1 MLHLSLLNIGNEYTS
16 TRVLDKLMDR
26 FTIIE
31 MDVLSN
37 EEELGLLQYM
47 FPNVDTE
54 LLDGV
59 SQISHQTR
67 VDSNEN
73 PRLTS
78 GVSTRTS
85 LKSRFI
91 V

>member
-1 MLHLSLLNIGNEYTS
+1 
-16 TRVLDKLMDR
+16 MDR

-54 LLDGV
+54 LLDV
-59 SQISHQTR
+59 F
-67 VDSNEN
+67 
-73 PRLTS
+73 
-78 GVSTRTS
+78 
-85 LKSRFI
+85 LKSHIKRELRL
-91 V
+91 

>member
-1 MLHLSLLNIGNEYTS
+1 
-16 TRVLDKLMDR
+16 MDR

-54 LLDGV
+54 LLERV

-78 GVSTRTS
+78 GVSRELQ
-85 LKSRFI
+85 LKSRSI

>member
-1 MLHLSLLNIGNEYTS
+1 
-16 TRVLDKLMDR
+16 MDR

-54 LLDGV
+54 LLDV

-67 VDSNEN
+67 VEPLMKILN
-73 PRLTS
+73 
-78 GVSTRTS
+78 
-85 LKSRFI
+85 
-91 V
+91 

>member
-1 MLHLSLLNIGNEYTS
+1 MLHLCYPNIGNEYTS
-16 TRVLDKLMDR
+16 TRVLDKALMDR

-54 LLDGV
+54 LLDV

-67 VDSNEN
+67 VGPLMKILD
-73 PRLTS
+73 
-78 GVSTRTS
+78 
-85 LKSRFI
+85 
-91 V
+91 